1 MKNLVKFFS
10 IVLHWSRGIH
20 RARIIIFLATVSSF
34 LAGTGYT
41 TLIALIKTLLSDRS
55 FSRPGLIWTFFAL
68 CIVIP
73 VCGFSSQFLLLHLST
88 RASYQLR
95 IYLSRQILAA
105 PLRLLEKL
113 GAHRLLAT
121 INQDIPTLTEAIAV
135 LPQLLTQFAMLT
147 GCLIY
152 LGWLSWK
159 LLLLLLGYMV
169 LGLLSHQLPLLKA
182 FHYFKR
188 LREQWDALFEA
199 VRGLI
204 EGTKELKLNSRRRE
218 AFITQ
223 QLEPAAAAIQRYSI
237 WGNGIAMAVSNWGQI
252 LFFIFIGILL
262 FAMPSLIIIEPQ
274 IQIGYTLAVLF
285 MITPLTMILNQLPTL
300 ERAYVAA
307 DKFQDLGLV
316 LTTNATESLAQ
327 RLNPNPNWHR
337 LDLVN
342 VTHVYRHGADD
353 EEFQLGP
360 VNLTFHP
367 GEWVFLIGGNG
378 SGKTTLAKLLMGLYE
393 PESGEIRIDGRPV
406 TSDEL
411 DDYRQRFSV
420 VFYDFYLFER
430 LFGIE
435 AKDLDAKSQ
444 EYLDLLQ
451 LSHKLKIRG
460 GKLSTIDLSQGQ
472 RRRLALLSA
481 YLEDRPIYIFDEWAS
496 DQDPLFKEIF
506 YYQLLP
512 ELTARGKT
520 VVVISHDDSYF
531 GLADRLIKLES
542 GQIEYD
548 RRVTAPDVDLRTASA
563 PRR

>member
-1 MKNLVKFFS
+1 
-10 IVLHWSRGIH
+10 
-20 RARIIIFLATVSSF
+20 
-34 LAGTGYT
+34 
-41 TLIALIKTLLSDRS
+41 
-55 FSRPGLIWTFFAL
+55 
-68 CIVIP
+68 
-73 VCGFSSQFLLLHLST
+73 
-88 RASYQLR
+88 
-95 IYLSRQILAA
+95 
-105 PLRLLEKL
+105 
-113 GAHRLLAT
+113 
-121 INQDIPTLTEAIAV
+121 
-135 LPQLLTQFAMLT
+135 
-147 GCLIY
+147 Y

-342 VTHVYRHGADD
+342 LTHLFRSGA
-353 EEFQLGP
+353 E
-360 VNLTFHP
+360 HP
-367 GEWVFLIGGNG
+367 
-378 SGKTTLAKLLMGLYE
+378 
-393 PESGEIRIDGRPV
+393 
-406 TSDEL
+406 
-411 DDYRQRFSV
+411 
-420 VFYDFYLFER
+420 
-430 LFGIE
+430 
-435 AKDLDAKSQ
+435 
-444 EYLDLLQ
+444 
-451 LSHKLKIRG
+451 
-460 GKLSTIDLSQGQ
+460 
-472 RRRLALLSA
+472 
-481 YLEDRPIYIFDEWAS
+481 
-496 DQDPLFKEIF
+496 
-506 YYQLLP
+506 
-512 ELTARGKT
+512 
-520 VVVISHDDSYF
+520 
-531 GLADRLIKLES
+531 
-542 GQIEYD
+542 
-548 RRVTAPDVDLRTASA
+548 
-563 PRR
+563 